1 MKLDPLN
8 LLLNRNFRL
17 DKNIY
22 FIGGNET
29 TLMEKISSIIIEKYR
44 ANDDVSINRI
54 DTIDNFNL
62 GAGLFENKKIFIGKN
77 CKGLNEVNINN
88 IKSTDSVFIFL
99 HENSSK
105 IKKIKSIFV
114 KDNDGYLI
122 DCYELDKSSKIKLL
136 NEFLKLSKTKISE
149 SLYWFL
155 VEKLDNKYIF
165 FENSLNKILKL
176 EKKDLTIDNVK
187 KVLTL
192 NDGGKEKIFFDLLKD
207 NKKIVEVYREKI
219 LHPSDVNDVY
229 YSCKFFCNLIIESS
243 DESEYGKKIPIYLFK
258 EKSFLIEVYRKYNKK
273 KKKMLLKLLSSTEN
287 LLRKNADLSLIYGL
301 RFLLSIKKITIS

>member
-165 FENSLNKILKL
+165 LENSLNKILEL
-176 EKKDLTIDNVK
+176 EQTDLTTNNIK
-187 KVLTL
+187 KILTL
-192 NDGGKEKIFFDLLKD
+192 GNAGKEKIFFNLLKR
-207 NKKIVEVYREKI
+207 NRKIIEIYREKI
-219 LHPSDVNDVY
+219 LNHSDVNDLY
-229 YSCKFFCNLIIESS
+229 YSCRFFCNLIIESK
-243 DESEYGKKIPIYLFK
+243 DENDYSRKIPIYLYREK
-258 EKSFLIEVYRKYNKK
+258 EFLIDIYRRYNNK
-273 KKKMLLKLLSSTEN
+273 KKKMLLRLLSSTEKVV
-287 LLRKNADLSLIYGL
+287 RKNVDLSIIFGL
-301 RFLLSIKKITIS
+301 RFLLNIKKITTS